1 MSAVIV
7 TIPGG
12 LSSDGLQIAVTL
24 GQDAEVTD
32 VLIRPAHSSQAWER
46 LASIPGSHVEARPT

>member
-1 MSAVIV
+1 MTAVIV

-24 GQDAEVTD
+24 DGDSGVDD
-32 VLIRPAHSSQAWER
+32 VLLRPAYSTQAWER
-46 LASIPGSHVEARPT
+46 LTAIGGTVEVRA